1 MGGFCCHVL
10 GAGARVGAL
19 TVYRTGGVY
28 QLTAEF
34 LGEPPIAS
42 LLQWSLHVS
51 PNRPRHKLDTGRRV
65 YKSPIVSG
73 NFIIN
78 DVCHRWLCD
87 RQDFDQ
93 NKTKKKKQIWYIRE
107 SVERRSCA
115 TLRKGHLR
123 TQPFKRLRHAQF
135 LSALWVAVSSPWL

>member
-51 PNRPRHKLDTGRRV
+51 PNRRRHKLDTGRRV

-73 NFIIN
+73 NFFSIIN

-93 NKTKKKKQIWYIRE
+93 NKTKNNTKKANLVYTRK
-107 SVERRSCA
+107 CGA
-115 TLRKGHLR
+115 T
-123 TQPFKRLRHAQF
+123 F
-135 LSALWVAVSSPWL
+135 LCDFA